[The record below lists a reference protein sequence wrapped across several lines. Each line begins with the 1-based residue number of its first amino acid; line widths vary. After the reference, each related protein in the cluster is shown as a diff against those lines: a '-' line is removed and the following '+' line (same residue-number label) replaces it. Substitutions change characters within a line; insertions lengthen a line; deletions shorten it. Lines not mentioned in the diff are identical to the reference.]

1 MEKLKEVGVEVVA
14 FVSVNDVFV
23 MDAWGLGYT
32 PSAQDRQVRMLADPC
47 GNLMRA
53 MGMTM
58 ANVVDVLG
66 NERAFR
72 YAVICDDNKITHF
85 ELDESG
91 ITKTAVENIIK
102 ILEQQQ

>member
-72 YAVICDDNKITHF
+72 SALSLCQTPVPSHLLIQIHTNHLA
-85 ELDESG
+85 E
-91 ITKTAVENIIK
+91 A
-102 ILEQQQ
+102 